1 MIGIIPLGKKDKD
14 TLRVS
19 SVTLLSG
26 LESFNIFTLIAF
38 ISIQKRHML
47 ISKEMAVVLFGV
59 IFIFNLLLIS
69 SKKSETL
76 RDEYQL
82 LESKKRIN
90 LVFYTYLLISIF
102 LLVFILAYTAYF
114 KNKYGN
120 FDH

>member
-1 MIGIIPLGKKDKD
+1 
-14 TLRVS
+14 
-19 SVTLLSG
+19 
-26 LESFNIFTLIAF
+26 
-38 ISIQKRHML
+38 ML